1 MATLGMAFDISSNA
15 LQADQSALNIVAN
28 NVANA
33 STPGYTREVANWQ
46 ESDPVTINRVS
57 FGQGAEVTGPV
68 SQRDRVFEQSLQQQ
82 NQVASASGAR
92 LTALDQLQSI
102 FSQATSAGSSSSGS
116 TDATN
121 GISQDISA
129 FFNSLSEL
137 ESSPSDNSL
146 RQQVLTSAQNLAG
159 DFQSAASQVTE
170 QQTSLDQQSASLINQ
185 INALTQSIGKLN
197 VQIQSTSPNSD
208 AGTLEDQRQQ
218 DISQLSQLIGIHQ
231 IQTEDNG
238 LTITTSSGALLVSE
252 GQSYALSDAPS
263 GGVTHFYD
271 AEGNDITASLAS
283 GGGQIGG
290 LLTVRDQDIPQVQ
303 SALDT
308 LAYDLG
314 SAVNTA
320 NEAGSDV
327 NGNPGVA
334 IFNLPATS
342 AGAAAGISV
351 AITSPSQI
359 AAAGSGLGPS
369 DDTNL
374 LAMASLA
381 NQTIVGGATPANY
394 FSDFVSALG
403 SLVSEVQTQ
412 NAAQQASA
420 TQLQNVVNSLSSVDL
435 NEEASS
441 METLEQSYEAAS
453 KIFTILAS
461 VMTSALNLGVPT
473 TYTS

>member
-1 MATLGMAFDISSNA
+1 MATLGMAFDIASNA
-15 LQADQSALNIVAN
+15 LEADQSALNIVAN

-33 STPGYTREVANWQ
+33 STAGYTREIANWQ
-46 ESDPVTINRVS
+46 ENDPVTIGGITY
-57 FGQGAEVTGPV
+57 GQGAEVTGPV
-68 SQRDRVFEQSLQQQ
+68 SQRDRVLNQSLQQQ
-82 NQVASASGAR
+82 NQTASASSAR
-92 LTALDQLQSI
+92 LTALDQLQSV
-102 FSQATSAGSSSSGS
+102 FSGATSAGSSSSS
-116 TDATN
+116 SATN

-129 FFNSLSEL
+129 FFTSLSQL
-137 ESSPSDNSL
+137 ESSPSDDSL
-146 RQQVLTSAQNLAG
+146 REQVLTSAQNLAG

-170 QQTSLDQQSASLINQ
+170 QQTSLDQQSASLVDQ
-185 INALTQSIGKLN
+185 INALTQSIAQLN

-218 DISQLSQLIGIHQ
+218 DISQLSQLIGVHQ

-252 GQSYALSDAPS
+252 AQSYALSTAPS

-271 AEGNDITASLAS
+271 AEGNDITASLAT

-303 SALDT
+303 SSLDT

-314 SAVNTA
+314 SALNAA
-320 NEAGSDV
+320 NEAGSDA

-334 IFNLPATS
+334 IFNLPS
-342 AGAAAGISV
+342 SLSGAAAAISV
-351 AITSPSQI
+351 AISSPSQI
-359 AAAGSGLGPS
+359 AAAAAGLGSS

-374 LAMASLA
+374 LAMANLA
-381 NQTIVGGATPANY
+381 NQTIVAGATPANY

-441 METLEQSYEAAS
+441 METLEQSYQAAA
-453 KIFTILAS
+453 KVFTILAS

>member
-1 MATLGMAFDISSNA
+1 MATLSMAFDIASNA
-15 LQADQSALNIVAN
+15 LEADQSALNIVAN

-46 ESDPVTINRVS
+46 ENDPVTINGIS
-57 FGQGAEVTGPV
+57 YGQGAQVTGPV
-68 SQRDRVFEQSLQQQ
+68 SQRDRVLEQSLQQQ
-82 NQVASASGAR
+82 SQVASASSAR
-92 LTALDQLQSI
+92 LTALDQLQSV
-102 FSQATSAGSSSSGS
+102 FSQATSSSSSNS
-116 TDATN
+116 SATN
-121 GISQDISA
+121 GISQDITG
-129 FFNSLSEL
+129 FFDSLSQL

-159 DFQSAASQVTE
+159 DFQSASSQITE
-170 QQTSLDQQSASLINQ
+170 QQTSLDQQSGSLINQ
-185 INALTQSIGKLN
+185 INALTQSIAKLN
-197 VQIQSTSPNSD
+197 VQIQSTSPNGD

-218 DISQLSQLIGIHQ
+218 DISKLAQLIGIHQ

-238 LTITTSSGALLVSE
+238 LTVTTSSGALLVSE
-252 GQSYALSDAPS
+252 GLSYALSAAPS

-271 AEGNDITASLAS
+271 AEGNDITTSLAS
-283 GGGQIGG
+283 GGGEIGG

-303 SALDT
+303 NALDT
-308 LAYDLG
+308 LAFDLG
-314 SAVNTA
+314 TAVNTA
-320 NEAGSDV
+320 NQAGSDG
-327 NGNPGVA
+327 NGNPGAA

-342 AGAAAGISV
+342 AGAAAAISV

-359 AAAGSGLGPS
+359 AAAATGLGPS

-374 LAMASLA
+374 LAMANLA
-381 NQTIVGGATPANY
+381 KQTIVAGATPTNY

-435 NEEASS
+435 NEEASAMS
-441 METLEQSYEAAS
+441 TLEQSYQAAA
-453 KIFTILAS
+453 KVFTILAS
-461 VMTSALNLGVPT
+461 VMTAALNLGVPT
-473 TYTS
+473 TYAS

>member
-1 MATLGMAFDISSNA
+1 MATLGMAFDIASNA
-15 LQADQSALNIVAN
+15 LEADQSALNIVAN

-33 STPGYTREVANWQ
+33 STAGYTREIANWQ
-46 ESDPVTINRVS
+46 ENDPVTINGITY
-57 FGQGAEVTGPV
+57 GQGAEVTGPV
-68 SQRDRVFEQSLQQQ
+68 SQRDRVLNESLQQQ
-82 NQVASASGAR
+82 NQIASASSAR

-102 FSQATSAGSSSSGS
+102 FSGATSADSSSSSS
-116 TDATN
+116 TTN

-129 FFNSLSEL
+129 FFTSLSQM
-137 ESSPSDNSL
+137 ESSPSDDSL
-146 RQQVLTSAQNLAG
+146 REQVLTSAQNLAG

-170 QQTSLDQQSASLINQ
+170 QQTSLDQQSASLVDQ
-185 INALTQSIGKLN
+185 INALTQSIAQLN

-218 DISQLSQLIGIHQ
+218 DISQLSQLIGVHQ

-252 GQSYALSDAPS
+252 AQSYALSTAPS

-271 AEGNDITASLAS
+271 AEGNDITASLAT

-303 SALDT
+303 SSLDT

-314 SAVNTA
+314 SALNAA
-320 NEAGSDV
+320 NEAGSDA
-327 NGNPGVA
+327 NGNAGVA
-334 IFNLPATS
+334 IFNLPS
-342 AGAAAGISV
+342 SSSGAAAAISV
-351 AITSPSQI
+351 AISSPSQI
-359 AAAGSGLGPS
+359 AAAAAGLGSS

-374 LAMASLA
+374 LAMANLA
-381 NQTIVGGATPANY
+381 NQTIVAGATPANY

-441 METLEQSYEAAS
+441 METLEQSYQAAA
-453 KIFTILAS
+453 KVFTILAS

>member
-1 MATLGMAFDISSNA
+1 MATLSMAFDIASNA
-15 LQADQSALNIVAN
+15 LEADQSALNIVAN

-46 ESDPVTINRVS
+46 ENDPVTINGVS
-57 FGQGAEVTGPV
+57 YGQGAQVTGPV
-68 SQRDRVFEQSLQQQ
+68 SQRDRVLEESLQQQ

-102 FSQATSAGSSSSGS
+102 FSQATSASSGS
-116 TDATN
+116 SASTN

-129 FFNSLSEL
+129 FFNSLSQM

-159 DFQSAASQVTE
+159 DLQSAASQVSE
-170 QQTSLDQQSASLINQ
+170 QQTSLDQQSASLVNQ
-185 INALTQSIGKLN
+185 VNVLTQSIAQLN
-197 VQIQSTSPNSD
+197 LQIQSTSPNSD

-231 IQTEDNG
+231 IQTENNG
-238 LTITTSSGALLVSE
+238 LTITTSSGVPLVSE
-252 GQSYALSDAPS
+252 GQSYALSTGPS

-271 AEGNDITASLAS
+271 AQGNDITAPLAS

-303 SALDT
+303 NSLDT

-314 SAVNTA
+314 SAVNAA
-320 NEAGSDV
+320 NQAGSDA

-342 AGAAAGISV
+342 VGAAATISV

-359 AAAGSGLGPS
+359 AAAAAGLGSS

-374 LAMASLA
+374 LAMVGLA
-381 NQTIVGGATPANY
+381 NKAIVAGATPANY
-394 FSDFVSALG
+394 FSDFVSTLG
-403 SLVSEVQTQ
+403 SLVSQVQAQ
-412 NAAQQASA
+412 NTAQQASV
-420 TQLQNVVNSLSSVDL
+420 TQLQNVVDSLSSVNL
-435 NEEASS
+435 NEEASALS
-441 METLEQSYEAAS
+441 TLEQSYQAAS
-453 KIFTILAS
+453 KIFTVLTT
-461 VMTSALNLGVPT
+461 VMSSALNLGVQT
-473 TYTS
+473 TYTV

>member
-1 MATLGMAFDISSNA
+1 MATLGMAFDIASNA
-15 LQADQSALNIVAN
+15 LEADQSALNIVAN

-33 STPGYTREVANWQ
+33 STAGYTREIANWQ
-46 ESDPVTINRVS
+46 ENDPVTIGGITY
-57 FGQGAEVTGPV
+57 GQGAEVTGPV
-68 SQRDRVFEQSLQQQ
+68 SQRDRVLNQSLQQQ
-82 NQVASASGAR
+82 NQTASASSAR

-102 FSQATSAGSSSSGS
+102 FSGATSADSSSSSS
-116 TDATN
+116 TTN

-129 FFNSLSEL
+129 FFTSLSQM
-137 ESSPSDNSL
+137 ESSPSDDSL
-146 RQQVLTSAQNLAG
+146 REQVLTSAQNLAG

-170 QQTSLDQQSASLINQ
+170 QQTSLDQQSASLVDQ
-185 INALTQSIGKLN
+185 INAFTQSIAQLN

-218 DISQLSQLIGIHQ
+218 DISQLSQLIGVHQ

-252 GQSYALSDAPS
+252 AQSYALSTAPS

-271 AEGNDITASLAS
+271 AEGNDITASLAT

-303 SALDT
+303 SSLDT

-314 SAVNTA
+314 SALNAA
-320 NEAGSDV
+320 NEAGSDA
-327 NGNPGVA
+327 NGNAGVA
-334 IFNLPATS
+334 IFNLPS
-342 AGAAAGISV
+342 SSSGAAAAISV
-351 AITSPSQI
+351 AISSPSQI
-359 AAAGSGLGPS
+359 AAAAAGLGSS

-374 LAMASLA
+374 LAMANLA
-381 NQTIVGGATPANY
+381 NQTIVAGATPANY

-441 METLEQSYEAAS
+441 METLEQSYQAAA
-453 KIFTILAS
+453 KVFTILAS